1 MKSNI
6 MAQLKMQTYYLNRNL
21 CLEIRREA
29 KRQRISMSKLAEM
42 GLEQYLKSLKKKTPY
57 NKNMEVTNG

>member
-1 MKSNI
+1 MK
-6 MAQLKMQTYYLNRNL
+6 QLKMQTYYLNKNL

-42 GLEQYLKSLKKKTPY
+42 GLEQYLKTIKKKSAF
-57 NKNMEVTNG
+57 NRNEELN

>member
-6 MAQLKMQTYYLNRNL
+6 MAQLKMQTYYLNKNL

-29 KRQRISMSKLAEM
+29 KKQRISMSKLAEM
-42 GLEQYLKSLKKKTPY
+42 GLEEYLKSLKKKTAFTR
-57 NKNMEVTNG
+57 KWEVN